1 MKSWLQ
7 QHRRSAWDAVARMGA
22 QPAATLA
29 AAAVMALA
37 VLLPLL
43 GSAIVQAARQLS
55 GGVDRDP
62 IITLYLSASATEDM
76 ARQVGAQ
83 LRANPAAAAVN
94 FLPKA
99 KALEELKS
107 RDAWRDLLDG
117 LETNPLPDA
126 FAVRLHSRDSG
137 GLASLRQEWGNL
149 PGVERVSA
157 DSEWVET
164 VSRVARF
171 GERLVWGAALVLG
184 LAVLAVVAQLT
195 RMQVVMRRSEIE
207 LSQLIGASPTDV
219 RRPFLWHG
227 LLQGALAGLLAW
239 LAAAA
244 ILLVMADEVRAL
256 TFSYATEIAMDF
268 RMLPGFL
275 AVCAGTGAIG
285 LGGAALAVAREVRR
299 FGAAR

>member
-126 FAVRLHSRDSG
+126 FAVRLRSRDSG

-171 GERLVWGAALVLG
+171 AERLVWGAALVLG

-227 LLQGALAGLLAW
+227 LLQGVLAGLLAW

>member
-1 MKSWLQ
+1 
-7 QHRRSAWDAVARMGA
+7 MGA

-55 GGVDRDP
+55 GGIDRDAT
-62 IITLYLSASATEDM
+62 ITLYLAVSATEEI

-83 LRANPAAAAVN
+83 LKSNPAAASVE

-99 KALEELKS
+99 KALEDLKS

-117 LETNPLPDA
+117 LEANPLPDA
-126 FAVRLHSRDSG
+126 FAVRLRSRDAG
-137 GLASLRQEWGNL
+137 ALASLRQEWGKL

-171 GERLVWGAALVLG
+171 AERLVWGAALVLG

-227 LLQGALAGLLAW
+227 FLQGALAGLFAW

-256 TFSYATEIAMDF
+256 TLSYAAEIAMDF
-268 RMLPGFL
+268 RMLPGFI
-275 AVCAGTGAIG
+275 AVCAGTGALG
-285 LGGAALAVAREVRR
+285 LGGAALAVTREVRR
-299 FGAAR
+299 FGGPG

>member
-126 FAVRLHSRDSG
+126 FAVRLRSRDSG

-171 GERLVWGAALVLG
+171 AERLVWGAALVLG

>member
-1 MKSWLQ
+1 MKSWLR
-7 QHRRSAWDAVARMGA
+7 QHRRSAGDAVARMGA

-55 GGVDRDP
+55 GGIDRDAT
-62 IITLYLSASATEDM
+62 ITLYLAVSATEEI

-83 LRANPAAAAVN
+83 LKSNPAAASVE

-99 KALEELKS
+99 KALEDLKS

-117 LETNPLPDA
+117 LEANPLPDA
-126 FAVRLHSRDSG
+126 FAVRLRSRDAG
-137 GLASLRQEWGNL
+137 ALASLRQEWGKL

-171 GERLVWGAALVLG
+171 AERLVWGAALVLG

-227 LLQGALAGLLAW
+227 FLQGALAGLFAW

-256 TFSYATEIAMDF
+256 TLSYAAEIAMDF
-268 RMLPGFL
+268 RMLPGFI
-275 AVCAGTGAIG
+275 AVCAGTGALG
-285 LGGAALAVAREVRR
+285 LGGAALAVTREVRR
-299 FGAAR
+299 FGGPG

>member
-99 KALEELKS
+99 KALAELKS

-126 FAVRLHSRDSG
+126 FAVRLRSRDSG

-171 GERLVWGAALVLG
+171 AERLVWGAALVLG

>member
-1 MKSWLQ
+1 MKSWLR
-7 QHRRSAWDAVARMGA
+7 QHRRSAGDAVARMGA

-55 GGVDRDP
+55 GGIDRDAT
-62 IITLYLSASATEDM
+62 ITLYLAASATEEM

-83 LRANPAAAAVN
+83 LKSNPAAASVE

-99 KALEELKS
+99 KALEDLKS

-126 FAVRLHSRDSG
+126 FAVRLRSRDAG
-137 GLASLRQEWGNL
+137 VLASLRQEWGKL

-171 GERLVWGAALVLG
+171 AERLVWGVALVLG

-195 RMQVVMRRSEIE
+195 RMQVVMRRPEIE

-227 LLQGALAGLLAW
+227 FLQGALAGLFAW

-256 TFSYATEIAMDF
+256 TLSYAAEIAMDF
-268 RMLPGFL
+268 RMLPGFI
-275 AVCAGTGAIG
+275 AVCAGTGALG
-285 LGGAALAVAREVRR
+285 LGGAALAVTREVRR
-299 FGAAR
+299 FGGPG

>member
-1 MKSWLQ
+1 MKSWLR
-7 QHRRSAWDAVARMGA
+7 QHRRSAGDAVARMGA

-55 GGVDRDP
+55 GGIDRDAT
-62 IITLYLSASATEDM
+62 ITLYLAASATEEM

-83 LRANPAAAAVN
+83 LKSNPAATSVE

-99 KALEELKS
+99 KALEDLKS

-117 LETNPLPDA
+117 LEANPLPDA
-126 FAVRLHSRDSG
+126 FAVRLRSRDAG
-137 GLASLRQEWGNL
+137 ALASLRQEWGKL

-171 GERLVWGAALVLG
+171 AERLVWGAALVLG

-227 LLQGALAGLLAW
+227 FLQGALAGLFAW

-244 ILLVMADEVRAL
+244 ILLVIADEVRAL
-256 TFSYATEIAMDF
+256 TLSYAAEIAMDF
-268 RMLPGFL
+268 RMLPGFI
-275 AVCAGTGAIG
+275 AVCAGTGALG
-285 LGGAALAVAREVRR
+285 LGGAALAVTREVRR
-299 FGAAR
+299 FGGPG